1 MRSGKDGYH
10 HGSLHDVLLAQALE
24 ALEKNGVGGLSLRA
38 LAEAAGVSKTA
49 PYRHFADKRE
59 LLVALAAEGFGLLAA
74 RLEAVVGNVAGVGA
88 APGTAVVGDGGGA
101 GAGQASAILALR
113 SAYLA
118 FAQERP
124 ALYSLMFS
132 KLGYSLHSERCRANS
147 ERALGSLA
155 AAVARAQALGWKP
168 GVDPA
173 TLMLSVW
180 AQVHGWAGILNEG
193 LLPEPF
199 AAASGDWERLSGALL
214 D

>member
-24 ALEKNGVGGLSLRA
+24 ALEKKGVGGLSLRA

-49 PYRHFADKRE
+49 PDRHIADKRE

-74 RLEAVVGNVAGVGA
+74 RLEAVVGGAAGA
-88 APGTAVVGDGGGA
+88 APETAVVGDAASA
-101 GAGQASAILALR
+101 GASQTSAVLALR

-132 KLGYSLHSERCRANS
+132 RLGYSLHSERCRANS
-147 ERALGSLA
+147 ERALGALA
-155 AAVARAQALGWKP
+155 ATVAREQALGWKP

-173 TLMLSVW
+173 ALMLSVW
-180 AQVHGWAGILNEG
+180 AQVHGWAGILIEG

>member
-49 PYRHFADKRE
+49 PHRHFADKRE
-59 LLVALAAEGFGLLAA
+59 LLVALAAKGFGLLAA
-74 RLEAVVGNVAGVGA
+74 RLEAVVGDPAGTA
-88 APGTAVVGDGGGA
+88 SGTAVVGDAAGA
-101 GAGQASAILALR
+101 GASQASAILALR

-132 KLGYSLHSERCRANS
+132 RLGYSLHSERCRANS
-147 ERALGSLA
+147 ERALGALA
-155 AAVARAQALGWKP
+155 AAVACAQALGWKP
-168 GVDPA
+168 GAEPA
-173 TLMLSVW
+173 ALMLSVW
-180 AQVHGWAGILNEG
+180 AQVHGWAGILIEG
-193 LLPEPF
+193 LLPEAF
-199 AAASGDWERLSGALL
+199 TAASGDRERLSGVLL